1 MILPF
6 FIERT
11 AAHAVRKWGGR
22 TEAFTNSLAIILAV
36 FVIFLAICSVTTV
49 VHNQGTPE
57 QYCTTVLGEKT
68 DCNKD

>member
-1 MILPF
+1 MILPYF
-6 FIERT
+6 VERT
-11 AAHAVRKWGGR
+11 SVYLIRKWGGR
-22 TEAFTNSLAIILAV
+22 SEAVTNSLAIILAV